1 MRTSQ
6 LQPLAPEMTT
16 TSTAP
21 SDAGHFSLD
30 HRLLRRRFENAAPR
44 CDETD
49 VVVREISRR
58 MDERLDYIR
67 IEPRRILDL
76 GCGTGA
82 DLPRLAQRFPHATLL
97 AADFAA
103 QMVTRAGVRLRAEA
117 PQPGLLRRLLGGNPP
132 SLPHLVASADALPLA
147 RGSLGLVWS
156 NLMFPALDD
165 PLPALKEIHR
175 TLEVGGLLMFS
186 TLGPDS
192 LKELRTCLPN
202 SAGERVHRFIDM
214 HDLGD
219 ALVGAGFSDPVMD
232 MEILTLTYADLDGL
246 LHDLRASGAA
256 NAASTRPRGL
266 SGRAGWAKAR
276 AAYEALRQNG
286 RLPATLEIIQG
297 HAWKAAPKTT
307 EDGRSIV
314 RFQPRPTAR

>member
-1 MRTSQ
+1 MN
-6 LQPLAPEMTT
+6 
-16 TSTAP
+16 STAP

-30 HRLLRRRFENAAPR
+30 HRLLRRRFERAASHY
-44 CDETD
+44 DEAD
-49 VVVREISRR
+49 VVMREISRR

-82 DLPRLAQRFPHATLL
+82 DLPRLAQRFPQATLL

-103 QMVTRAGVRLRAEA
+103 PMVARAGARLQAEA

-132 SLPHLVASADALPLA
+132 PPPHLVASANALPLA

-192 LKELRTCLPN
+192 LKELRACLPGA
-202 SAGERVHRFIDM
+202 AGERVHRFIDM

-246 LHDLRASGAA
+246 LHDLRTSGAA